1 MKCHSCHNE
10 PATVGLLCRT
20 CVDKNCAKASQ
31 RKENTIKQIRAASTN
46 DSLMHRAAMS
56 WEFKVAM
63 IAGFFAVCFVIIA
76 TTGQSAHADFV
87 TKLLLT
93 SFITST
99 MVTMASY
106 LWLWL
111 SMYGSAA
118 AGQGVTMILLYFIFP
133 GAVWRWA
140 GQHLEQTWSTLLIH
154 GVSLIIGTSAFFLL
168 AAHLN
173 MSSLEVLEMIARR
186 PEAGDRYQATVW
198 SE

>member
-20 CVDKNCAKASQ
+20 CVDKNRSKASQ
-31 RKENTIKQIRAASTN
+31 REEDTIKQIRAASAN

-56 WEFKVAM
+56 WEFKVAV

-111 SMYGSAA
+111 SMYGSEG
-118 AGQGVTMILLYFIFP
+118 AGQLLYLISPRRCMAMGLAAFGGDLVNALDSRGFVDHRHKCLLLSCGSP
-133 GAVWRWA
+133 
-140 GQHLEQTWSTLLIH
+140 QHLVPRST
-154 GVSLIIGTSAFFLL
+154 
-168 AAHLN
+168 
-173 MSSLEVLEMIARR
+173 
-186 PEAGDRYQATVW
+186 
-198 SE
+198 